1 VTGTGAGGAP
11 AGDAIQ
17 VVQTGT
23 GAVTVQT
30 FGNVAGNAAALGG
43 DAINISSGGTGPVL
57 VHTFTAVTGD
67 PAIIINMGWA
77 GTDRHRRILADGEW
91 SGSNQRHLDR
101 EHRTG
106 RGLCERDQHRHGGQR
121 HLHQHHRGGS
131 RARHGQHGYGAP
143 PECHRDRFAAINAN
157 TVNGTMT
164 VNVDQGATAT
174 NSTGIGVGLN
184 TGTTGTAHAQQPGH
198 GGGPG

>member
-1 VTGTGAGGAP
+1 VFVSTNAASNVTGGIGISARTTGAGVDIETHGTVTGTGAGGAP

-23 GAVTVQT
+23 GAVTVHT

-43 DAINISSGGTGPVL
+43 DAINISGGGTGPVL
-57 VHTFTAVTGD
+57 VRTFTAVTGD

-77 GTDRHRRILADGEW
+77 GTDRHRRILADHGEW

-106 RGLCERDQHRHGGQR
+106 RRLCERDQHRHGGQR
-121 HLHQHHRGGS
+121 HLHQHHGGGS
-131 RARHGQHGYGAP
+131 RARHGQHGYGRKSP
-143 PECHRDRFAAINAN
+143 
-157 TVNGTMT
+157 
-164 VNVDQGATAT
+164 
-174 NSTGIGVGLN
+174 
-184 TGTTGTAHAQQPGH
+184 
-198 GGGPG
+198 